1 MEREAAKCISLTLTD
16 HVGLR
21 VAVANDDHV
30 HNPCYCHHIQMLI
43 GDEDFVIDCYRL
55 ALRSYDMVLGVQ
67 WLESLGPIL

>member
-1 MEREAAKCISLTLTD
+1 
-16 HVGLR
+16 
-21 VAVANDDHV
+21 VANDDHV